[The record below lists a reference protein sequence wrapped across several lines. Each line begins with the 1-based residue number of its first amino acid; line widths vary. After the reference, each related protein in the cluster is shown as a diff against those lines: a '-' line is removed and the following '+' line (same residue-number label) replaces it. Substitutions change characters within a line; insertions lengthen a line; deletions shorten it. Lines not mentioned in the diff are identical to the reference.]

1 MRCDKTQDSYFLV
14 VLGRRKLWGIYFG
27 HFAWGTT
34 STFFLTWF
42 PTYLVTYRHLDF
54 IKAGFYA
61 SLPFVGAFAGVLC
74 SGALSDWLY
83 RRGFSLISRAR
94 HRSYAGWHADGRR
107 APVKLPR
114 FGGHRTI
121 CVRGVHDGQDKRSLP
136 A

>member
-1 MRCDKTQDSYFLV
+1 MQVGRSHSPNQVVAMRLLIRWRDFLV
-14 VLGRRKLWGIYFG
+14 VLGRRKLWRIYFG
-27 HFAWGTT
+27 YFAWGTT

-83 RRGFSLISRAR
+83 RRGSA
-94 HRSYAGWHADGRR
+94 
-107 APVKLPR
+107 
-114 FGGHRTI
+114 
-121 CVRGVHDGQDKRSLP
+121 
-136 A
+136 

>member
-1 MRCDKTQDSYFLV
+1 MV

-34 STFFLTWF
+34 STFFLTRF

-74 SGALSDWLY
+74 PGALSQC
-83 RRGFSLISRAR
+83 
-94 HRSYAGWHADGRR
+94 YAQGAE
-107 APVKLPR
+107 R
-114 FGGHRTI
+114 FGWALGRPLAPGANARRRWVADRLGRGYRDLSGGHVPGT
-121 CVRGVHDGQDKRSLP
+121 GPGGDP